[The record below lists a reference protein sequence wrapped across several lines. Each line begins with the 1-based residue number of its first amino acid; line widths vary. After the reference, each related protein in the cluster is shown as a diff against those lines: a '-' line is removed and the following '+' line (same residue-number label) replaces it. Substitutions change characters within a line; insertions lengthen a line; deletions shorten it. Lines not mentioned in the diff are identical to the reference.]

1 MLQPERDLE
10 AVRRSL
16 EVWLQTQMPR
26 ARELTIAAL
35 VRPKAGF
42 SNDTLLFDASYVL
55 DGRRSDERLVARF
68 APTSFQV
75 FPEYDIA
82 AQALIMQ
89 CLEPTDVPVPRVRWL
104 ETDPRFLGQ
113 PFYVMDAITGEL
125 PSQVP
130 PSPPPC
136 FYFEEPPARRGR
148 IL

>member
-16 EVWLQTQMPR
+16 AAWLQTQMPR

-68 APTSFQV
+68 APTAFQV

-89 CLEPTDVPVPRVRWL
+89 CLEIGRASCRERV
-104 ETDPRFLGQ
+104 
-113 PFYVMDAITGEL
+113 
-125 PSQVP
+125 
-130 PSPPPC
+130 
-136 FYFEEPPARRGR
+136 
-148 IL
+148 